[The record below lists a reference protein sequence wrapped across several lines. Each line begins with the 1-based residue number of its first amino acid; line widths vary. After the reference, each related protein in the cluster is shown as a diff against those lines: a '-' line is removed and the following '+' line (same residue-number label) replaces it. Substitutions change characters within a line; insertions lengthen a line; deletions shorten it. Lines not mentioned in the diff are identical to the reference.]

1 MKITFPH
8 MGNMW
13 VAVKGMLEYMGLD
26 VIVPPPPTRETLTL
40 GVQHSPEFACLP
52 LKINIGNFIE
62 AKKLGAD
69 TIIMAG
75 GTGPCRFGL
84 YAQLEKEILQDLGFN
99 YNSLIIEPPD
109 KGYWQFIKRVKKVVG
124 PVSWWKII
132 QGVRIGYKKAIIV
145 DCLEK
150 IVQEIRPR
158 EYSKGTA
165 DKIFN
170 YSLQTIDKAQNFNE
184 LEEAYGLARE
194 KLLHIP
200 KDEYADILKIGLVG
214 EIYTLL
220 EPFASMNIEKKLG
233 YMGAYVQRS
242 LYLSE
247 WINHH
252 LLSSR
257 FLKTKGPDYKA
268 YASPFL
274 NHFVG
279 GHGMESI
286 GAGVAFAKEGY
297 DGIVQVA
304 PLTCMPEIVA
314 HNIFPQVSEKCGIPV
329 INIYVDEQT
338 GEAGLET
345 RLEAFME
352 LLESKRQAKRR
363 PLTEKKQYVTIP

>member
-1 MKITFPH
+1 M
-8 MGNMW
+8 
-13 VAVKGMLEYMGLD
+13 
-26 VIVPPPPTRETLTL
+26 

-170 YSLQTIDKAQNFNE
+170 YSLQTIDKAQ
-184 LEEAYGLARE
+184 
-194 KLLHIP
+194 
-200 KDEYADILKIGLVG
+200 
-214 EIYTLL
+214 
-220 EPFASMNIEKKLG
+220 
-233 YMGAYVQRS
+233 
-242 LYLSE
+242 
-247 WINHH
+247 
-252 LLSSR
+252 
-257 FLKTKGPDYKA
+257 
-268 YASPFL
+268 
-274 NHFVG
+274 
-279 GHGMESI
+279 
-286 GAGVAFAKEGY
+286 
-297 DGIVQVA
+297 
-304 PLTCMPEIVA
+304 
-314 HNIFPQVSEKCGIPV
+314 
-329 INIYVDEQT
+329 
-338 GEAGLET
+338 
-345 RLEAFME
+345 
-352 LLESKRQAKRR
+352 
-363 PLTEKKQYVTIP
+363 

>member
-1 MKITFPH
+1 
-8 MGNMW
+8 MW

-52 LKINIGNFIE
+52 LKISIGNFIE
-62 AKKLGAD
+62 AQKLGAD
-69 TIIMAG
+69 TFMMVG
-75 GTGPCRFGL
+75 GSGPCRFGL

-99 YNSLIIEPPD
+99 YDSLIIEPPD
-109 KGYWQFIKRVKKVVG
+109 TGYWQFIRRVKKAVG
-124 PVSWWKII
+124 PISWWKII
-132 QGVRIGYKKAIIV
+132 QGIRLGYKKAIIV
-145 DCLEK
+145 DHLEK
-150 IVQEIRPR
+150 LVQEIRPR
-158 EYSKGTA
+158 EEVKGTA
-165 DKIFN
+165 DKIFQN
-170 YSLQTIDKAQNFNE
+170 ALPMIADTQNFHE
-184 LEEAYGLARE
+184 IEEVFGLTRE

-200 KDEYADILKIGLVG
+200 RDEHTDVLKIGLVG

-220 EPFASMNIEKKLG
+220 EPFASMEIEKRLG
-233 YMGAYVQRS
+233 YMGVYVRRS

-247 WINHH
+247 WINDH
-252 LLSSR
+252 LLSPR
-257 FLKTKGPDYKA
+257 IFKAKGNDYRV
-268 YASPFL
+268 YARPFL

-314 HNIFPQVSEKCGIPV
+314 HNIFPQVSEKCGIP
-329 INIYVDEQT
+329 ILNIYVDEQT

-345 RLEAFME
+345 RLEAFIE
-352 LLESKRQAKRR
+352 LLEAKRHT
-363 PLTEKKQYVTIP
+363 LTEKKQYVTIL